1 MHIAL
6 TSRPSPLL
14 LALAAAYP
22 GLATAAAAARVDFA
36 VGNVVALGA
45 AGSTRPLSKGA
56 EVQPGETVS
65 TRDGRAQL
73 RFSDGSLVSLQPQSD
88 FRVDSYRY
96 AGQADGSE
104 QGFFS
109 LLKGGMRTITGLI
122 GRTNKDNYR
131 VTTNVAT
138 IGIRGTEYSITYGD
152 GITVS
157 TGEGQVMVCN
167 GGGCLLLSS
176 GESALVTT
184 PTSQPSRTEART
196 NLPPAP
202 PSVSP
207 QVFFA
212 SGETRT
218 ANGSPS
224 LQAPAMVGG
233 SGYDLYWSGT
243 KDGSPY
249 MAFTSNGQ
257 AAFGADGS
265 LTTLQSGTYT
275 YTAQGNSFYFT
286 DGVVGWGRWSN
297 ATLANSSTSTTAALS
312 NVHYVVGTPTPLSD
326 PALSG
331 TTVATYGL
339 LGFTLPTSSTGV
351 VGTQAVTGKLT
362 VSFADYSVGLNLTV
376 PIGGKSYAIN
386 DTLSL
391 IYGNQISGP
400 TICGGSCTAGSIIG
414 FLAGSGASHAGLT
427 YQFLDNLPG
436 TDLGK
441 ISGAAVF
448 KK

>member
-45 AGSTRPLSKGA
+45 TGGTRPLSKGA

-96 AGQADGSE
+96 AGQVDGSE

-212 SGETRT
+212 SGEQR
-218 ANGSPS
+218 
-224 LQAPAMVGG
+224 
-233 SGYDLYWSGT
+233 SG
-243 KDGSPY
+243 
-249 MAFTSNGQ
+249 N
-257 AAFGADGS
+257 
-265 LTTLQSGTYT
+265 
-275 YTAQGNSFYFT
+275 
-286 DGVVGWGRWSN
+286 
-297 ATLANSSTSTTAALS
+297 
-312 NVHYVVGTPTPLSD
+312 GTPTLNSPLL
-326 PALSG
+326 PSG
-331 TTVATYGL
+331 EGYDFHWA
-339 LGFTLPTSSTGV
+339 GV
-351 VGTQAVTGKLT
+351 K
-362 VSFADYSVGLNLTV
+362 
-376 PIGGKSYAIN
+376 
-386 DTLSL
+386 
-391 IYGNQISGP
+391 SGP
-400 TICGGSCTAGSIIG
+400 PPLHHLFQRYQCRLRQRRQSQHRCGRQPQLQHPGQCLLFHRRHHRLGS
-414 FLAGSGASHAGLT
+414 LE
-427 YQFLDNLPG
+427 QRRPDRRRPE
-436 TDLGK
+436 
-441 ISGAAVF
+441 
-448 KK
+448 

>member
-6 TSRPSPLL
+6 TARPSPLL

-22 GLATAAAAARVDFA
+22 GLATAAAAARIDFA
-36 VGNVVALGA
+36 VGNVVALGT
-45 AGSTRPLSKGA
+45 AGNSRPLSKGA

-212 SGETRT
+212 SGEQRSG
-218 ANGSPS
+218 NGTPALNSPLLPS
-224 LQAPAMVGG
+224 GE
-233 SGYDLYWSGT
+233 GYDFHWAGVKS
-243 KDGSPY
+243 GSPY
-249 MAFTSNGQ
+249 TTY
-257 AAFGADGS
+257 FGGTNAGFGSDGS
-265 LTTLQSGTYT
+265 LTTVAVGSLNYS
-275 YTAQGNSFYFT
+275 AQGNAFYFT
-286 DGVVGWGRWSN
+286 DGTIGWGRWSSGVLSGDGPS
-297 ATLANSSTSTTAALS
+297 AQALKD
-312 NVHYVVGTPTPLSD
+312 VHYVVGKPTATND
-326 PALSG
+326 PVFSSSG
-331 TTVATYGL
+331 TSTYNM
-339 LGFTLPTSSTGV
+339 LGFTMPTSTTGV
-351 VGTQAVTGKLT
+351 VGTQAITGQL
-362 VSFADYSVGLNLTV
+362 SVNFSTYQVGVNMTV
-376 PIGGKSYAIN
+376 PIGGKTYVITDTASWSYGAFN
-386 DTLSL
+386 S
-391 IYGNQISGP
+391 SGF
-400 TICGGSCTAGSIIG
+400 ICGGACTNGQLSG
-414 FLAGSGASHAGLT
+414 FFAGSGASHAGLT